1 MTPLIIESSSET
13 PEITLNKTTNV
24 FVFKG
29 KSLPENPIFFYK
41 PVLSWLDDYISNP
54 NAETCVDF
62 KFEYFNTSSSKII
75 LDIMKRL
82 EIIKNS
88 GNNVIINWVFKED
101 DEDMLEAGEIYSE
114 RIDVQFNLISEENS
128 N

>member
-1 MTPLIIESSSET
+1 MSPLIIESSSET
-13 PEITLNKTTNV
+13 PEIILDKKSNT

-29 KSLPENPIFFYK
+29 KSFPENPIYFYE
-41 PVLSWLDDYISNP
+41 PVLNWLDDYIANP
-54 NAETCVDF
+54 NDQTKVDF
-62 KFEYFNTSSSKII
+62 MMAYFNTSSSKII

-82 EIIKNS
+82 ELVQKS
-88 GNNVIINWVFKED
+88 GHEVIINWMFRED

-114 RIDVQFNLISEENS
+114 RVGITFNLIPNDDV